1 MYTDLVM
8 QMSETERGETS
19 DFFTTAIRRD
29 RWDYPPHL
37 KWCSATLQAPHIR
50 LTTLARD
57 SANTFIAS

>member
-37 KWCSATLQAPHIR
+37 K
-50 LTTLARD
+50 
-57 SANTFIAS
+57 